1 MAGYEITAASN
12 SSQPLSSS
20 RKRFERFRDV
30 VRLFLSEG
38 NFSNSI
44 RNESNESRNGG
55 KLWERNY
62 FQCGESFFRGWGG
75 THAHTCGYTKKF
87 LIIEH
92 DHVDT
97 TRATR
102 FPWQRAFCARGF
114 LRGLIT
120 RRNFITNT
128 EGGGG
133 EEGEVDQAA
142 CSFRSNTFHTTWDT
156 RGGEAK
162 WRSRRLI
169 SLGKRGI
176 WESGWLVNLSKNSH
190 QLLPTLFSERVE
202 IETETLPLLSLFFL
216 SFYISSSIEY
226 LLRGKRKGN
235 SITTRVFVF
244 VAIEET
250 QIDGQLGYGED
261 TSRWMIK
268 TISSLQLVASFL
280 TKTSGKDPRRRG
292 EQISRFDSTSSN
304 ESVHEAQRGQSR
316 VYEFVTGRNWHKLES
331 QFLPAIW
338 GRKKNVI
345 LYSFQ
350 RCYSSFVIRDQTLR
364 KFLFT
369 LLQFKFRYL
378 FDFAAAAK
386 MRTMLE
392 KDRRRRL
399 LLKKT
404 KFSMLD
410 ASLWRARRGEKGRRS
425 ITITRW
431 GAGIS

>member
-1 MAGYEITAASN
+1 MCGGLWNNGRVQFFSTSFLVEKTIRTF
-12 SSQPLSSS
+12 S
-20 RKRFERFRDV
+20 RRRSFIF
-30 VRLFLSEG
+30 
-38 NFSNSI
+38 I
-44 RNESNESRNGG
+44 RGKFFKFDSKWIENESRNGG

-62 FQCGESFFRGWGG
+62 FQCGESFFREEEGRGG

-250 QIDGQLGYGED
+250 QIDGQLG
-261 TSRWMIK
+261 W
-268 TISSLQLVASFL
+268 
-280 TKTSGKDPRRRG
+280 RG
-292 EQISRFDSTSSN
+292 Y
-304 ESVHEAQRGQSR
+304 QSM
-316 VYEFVTGRNWHKLES
+316 N
-331 QFLPAIW
+331 
-338 GRKKNVI
+338 
-345 LYSFQ
+345 
-350 RCYSSFVIRDQTLR
+350 D
-364 KFLFT
+364 
-369 LLQFKFRYL
+369 
-378 FDFAAAAK
+378 
-386 MRTMLE
+386 
-392 KDRRRRL
+392 
-399 LLKKT
+399 
-404 KFSMLD
+404 
-410 ASLWRARRGEKGRRS
+410 
-425 ITITRW
+425 
-431 GAGIS
+431 

>member
-1 MAGYEITAASN
+1 MCGGLWNNGRVQFFPTSFLVEKTIRTF
-12 SSQPLSSS
+12 S
-20 RKRFERFRDV
+20 RRRSFIFIRGKFFKFDSKWIERVEKWRKALGTKLFSMWRKFFSGV
-30 VRLFLSEG
+30 GGNARPHVRLHEEISYNRTRSRRHDTCYSFPLATGVLRPWIS
-38 NFSNSI
+38 SWLDNSTKLHYKY
-44 RNESNESRNGG
+44 GG
-55 KLWERNY
+55 R
-62 FQCGESFFRGWGG
+62 
-75 THAHTCGYTKKF
+75 
-87 LIIEH
+87 
-92 DHVDT
+92 
-97 TRATR
+97 
-102 FPWQRAFCARGF
+102 
-114 LRGLIT
+114 
-120 RRNFITNT
+120 
-128 EGGGG
+128 GGG

-268 TISSLQLVASFL
+268 TSLQLVASFL